1 MKKLNLTDNLFL
13 KILSLLVAIVL
24 WLAVVNVSDAE
35 GTKSFPLGVAL
46 LNTEVITE
54 NGKVFRVE
62 NNSDVVRVT
71 VRARQ
76 SVLRNLN
83 QSDFTLTADMKKDLK
98 YDSLVGISIQCKNKD
113 IIVEEDVSLDR
124 RNVEVSIEDSATE
137 QFPVHVG
144 HTGEPAKGLVVGNLV
159 PEQTVIKITGPV
171 SIVEKIKFVEGLVD
185 VTGLPRNT
193 VKNCSLN
200 LYDAAG
206 GIIDTTYL
214 NYIGKEDGIDVSV
227 SLLNTKT
234 VPMRFGYSGTPAEN
248 YQVVTVSCKPE
259 TIDIAGTSDVLGKI
273 LRLDISPEA
282 VNVEGIDE
290 ELQLVVDV
298 SQYLPSGIIL
308 ENEEDASVVVT
319 VEVMYVEPEVEE
331 EEEVEEDSDKTET
344 TKPADTT
351 TGNKPSTDEKGDEDK
366 KEDTNAGENDSNG
379 TVTGGDSSVDSGE
392 GDIQDSD
399 NTETGENG
407 KTESNS

>member
-13 KILSLLVAIVL
+13 KILSVLVAIVL

-113 IIVEEDVSLDR
+113 IIVEQNVSLDR

-159 PEQTVIKITGPV
+159 PEQTVIKISGPV
-171 SIVEKIKFVEGLVD
+171 SIVERIKLVEALVD
-185 VTGLPRNT
+185 VTGIPRNT
-193 VKNCSLN
+193 TKNCTLN

-248 YQVVTVSCKPE
+248 YQVVSISCKPE

-273 LRLDISPEA
+273 IRLDISPDA
-282 VNVEGIDE
+282 VNVDGIDE

-298 SQYLPSGIIL
+298 SQYLPEGMIL
-308 ENEEDASVVVT
+308 ENEEDGSVVVT
-319 VEVMYVEPEVEE
+319 VEVMYVEPVIEE
-331 EEEVEEDSDKTET
+331 EEDGDEDLTESQ
-344 TKPADTT
+344 
-351 TGNKPSTDEKGDEDK
+351 KPSTDKKPSSEKPETSDKNEDTASGSTNDAETGTPD
-366 KEDTNAGENDSNG
+366 KEDTSVESGKNENQN
-379 TVTGGDSSVDSGE
+379 
-392 GDIQDSD
+392 SD
-399 NTETGENG
+399 KTETGENG
-407 KTESNS
+407 KTESDS

>member
-13 KILSLLVAIVL
+13 KILSVLVAIVL

-98 YDSLVGISIQCKNKD
+98 YDSLVGISVQCKNKD
-113 IIVEEDVSLDR
+113 IIVEEHVSLDR
-124 RNVEVSIEDSATE
+124 KNVEVSIEDSATE

-171 SIVEKIKFVEGLVD
+171 SIVERIKYVEALVD
-185 VTGLPRNT
+185 VTGMPRNT
-193 VKNCSLN
+193 SKNCTLK

-206 GIIDTTYL
+206 GMIDTTYL
-214 NYIGKEDGIDVSV
+214 NYIGKEDGIDVAV

-248 YQVVTVSCKPE
+248 YQVVSVSCKPE

-273 LRLDISPEA
+273 IRLDISPEA
-282 VNVEGIDE
+282 VNVDGIDE

-298 SQYLPSGIIL
+298 SQYLPEGMIL
-308 ENEEDASVVVT
+308 ENEDDGSVVVT
-319 VEVMYVEPEVEE
+319 VEVMYVEPVVEE
-331 EEEVEEDSDKTET
+331 EVDEEDSTESDKPSSDKKPSSEKTEE
-344 TKPADTT
+344 
-351 TGNKPSTDEKGDEDK
+351 SDK
-366 KEDTNAGENDSNG
+366 KEDTEPENKGDVETG
-379 TVTGGDSSVDSGE
+379 TQDKEDSSAESGKNE
-392 GDIQDSD
+392 VENSD
-399 NTETGENG
+399 KTETGENG